1 MYFKKKAKFFIYHY
15 YFKQKNNKKFDA
27 AIFFPFQWYF
37 ECWPIY
43 LPSLP
48 MHLLRIN
55 LGLTKKNTQILLT
68 IHTCIW
74 KRYIVLT
81 SSKPKYRI

>member
-48 MHLLRIN
+48 MHLLLLCIN
-55 LGLTKKNTQILLT
+55 LGLTKK
-68 IHTCIW
+68 IH
-74 KRYIVLT
+74 KYYLQYIPVFGNG
-81 SSKPKYRI
+81 I

>member
-48 MHLLRIN
+48 MHLLLLCIN
-55 LGLTKKNTQILLT
+55 LGLTKKK
-68 IHTCIW
+68 IH
-74 KRYIVLT
+74 KYYLQYIPVFGNG
-81 SSKPKYRI
+81 I